1 VHSLRFSRMLLLI
14 ELIWSKH
21 MQSLADDPIF
31 TQQQIADRW
40 GVSYDTIRRLCAAGE
55 LRVIRLSER
64 RLGIRASEEQRYLR
78 ERESLTPAA

>member
-1 VHSLRFSRMLLLI
+1 MFLLI

-21 MQSLADDPIF
+21 MQPLADDPIF

-64 RLGIRASEEQRYLR
+64 RLGIRASEEQRFLR
-78 ERESLTPAA
+78 ERERLPAA

>member
-1 VHSLRFSRMLLLI
+1 MHTLHGHSMLLLI
-14 ELIWSKH
+14 ELIWSTH
-21 MQSLADDPIF
+21 MQPLADDPIF

-40 GVSYDTIRRLCAAGE
+40 GVSYYTVRRICAAGE

-78 ERESLTPAA
+78 ERESLPAA